1 MSSCIA
7 NTFKFTLKCRPQY
20 SSSTWRY
27 QNFMTLNFPNLWDNN
42 SELINAEYPLSRRFS
57 RPTNSS
63 HIWEANIG
71 TNWPEGRHIIE
82 VQAKD
87 RYGRTFTEFHTMRV
101 TK

>member
-1 MSSCIA
+1 V
-7 NTFKFTLKCRPQY
+7 NKPDPYYVKLY
-20 SSSTWRY
+20 ERY
-27 QNFMTLNFPNLWDNN
+27 QNFITLNFPNLWDNN
-42 SELINAEYPLSRRFS
+42 SELIDAEYPLSRRFS

-71 TNWPEGRHIIE
+71 TNWAEGRHIIE
-82 VQAKD
+82 VKAKD